1 MQPSREARV
10 RGLIR
15 AGELLVSGEDQAA
28 VPSYFSPDFGF
39 HGPGGVEADREGLQD
54 YFALPDGNVI
64 LPTGKPFDL
73 EFAQAASGTATSS
86 SSSPLS
92 GTPRCRRSSSACRSN
107 TGHRPVR
114 GAPRTRTGGA

>member
-28 VPSYFSPDFGF
+28 LPSYFSPDFRF
-39 HGPGGVEADREGLQD
+39 HGPGGVEADGEGLQD

-73 EFAQAASGTATSS
+73 EFAQAIKWDGDQLIVISAFWDAAMQAKQ
-86 SSSPLS
+86 LS
-92 GTPRCRRSSSACRSN
+92 LPE
-107 TGHRPVR
+107 
-114 GAPRTRTGGA
+114 